1 MGWATLGVQVSL
13 RHFKHFSRPTE
24 FGPYIGTGKEGNLCE
39 IFYYLVDFF
48 HGLMDMGVVDF
59 MNKNKKKSA
68 KA

>member
-1 MGWATLGVQVSL
+1 MSE
-13 RHFKHFSRPTE
+13 SRGSRTSNGQR
-24 FGPYIGTGKEGNLCE
+24 FAYDIGTGKEGNLSE

>member
-1 MGWATLGVQVSL
+1 MFKCSEQLLFSCLSSTVSICNY
-13 RHFKHFSRPTE
+13 PNV
-24 FGPYIGTGKEGNLCE
+24 GTGKEGNLCE

>member
-1 MGWATLGVQVSL
+1 MSNSDEQLKTACNLIKEGTLTYAV
-13 RHFKHFSRPTE
+13 
-24 FGPYIGTGKEGNLCE
+24 GTGKEGNLCE

>member
-1 MGWATLGVQVSL
+1 MSTIVPHWELLNANYIT
-13 RHFKHFSRPTE
+13 
-24 FGPYIGTGKEGNLCE
+24 YIGTGKEGNLCE

>member
-1 MGWATLGVQVSL
+1 MQITILYITSNTSGDKKNPISL
-13 RHFKHFSRPTE
+13 TS
-24 FGPYIGTGKEGNLCE
+24 YSIGTGKEGNLCE

>member
-1 MGWATLGVQVSL
+1 MYCHCACNAYARDINKGKKYALV
-13 RHFKHFSRPTE
+13 
-24 FGPYIGTGKEGNLCE
+24 GTGKEGNLCE

>member
-1 MGWATLGVQVSL
+1 MRKRNNQKNTKQNSWL
-13 RHFKHFSRPTE
+13 
-24 FGPYIGTGKEGNLCE
+24 GTGKEGNLCE